1 MPSEVLVQKDRGH
14 ATSEPCNSAR
24 LLERDRNHYTQ
35 LIHRRDILDKPVAMP
50 DRIRKIQVRLLILEM
65 DWLLVKR
72 EMDHAKIKMTTVR
85 IAVARLEL
93 TCSTPTFA
101 SIAVRARKKRRQQCP
116 GEPR

>member
-1 MPSEVLVQKDRGH
+1 
-14 ATSEPCNSAR
+14 
-24 LLERDRNHYTQ
+24 
-35 LIHRRDILDKPVAMP
+35 VAMP
-50 DRIRKIQVRLLILEM
+50 DRLRKLQVRLLILEM
-65 DWLLVKR
+65 DGLLVKTA
-72 EMDHAKIKMTTVR
+72 MDHAKIKMITVR